1 MDQKL
6 RKEEVEAGGKW
17 ESQRMMALGP
27 ESSEQ
32 KLGDAAGSGPGGPCL
47 VTD

>member
-1 MDQKL
+1 
-6 RKEEVEAGGKW
+6 
-17 ESQRMMALGP
+17 MMALGP

-47 VTD
+47 ADGLDEGL

>member
-1 MDQKL
+1 
-6 RKEEVEAGGKW
+6 
-17 ESQRMMALGP
+17 MMALGL

-32 KLGDAAGSGPGGPCL
+32 KLGDATGSGPGGPCL